1 MIVSNTFWIKF
12 DLSWFNIV
20 SSIISVVTILFG
32 SRWTVRPI
40 QEETNAFVAYI
51 VFLPLFIFRM
61 LSWLAII
68 TILHSFSLI
77 AFTALAFINILIFV
91 LAQDQLVVEPLS
103 HSLLS
108 LIFPVSFFPSTRLSN
123 KNGLKLLFW
132 LTLIGNLTLLTV
144 IASLFALY
152 DVDLYNPWCSANNNN
167 NNDNNNKLLIPEQL
181 MNSFHYPVIA
191 LFALATIP
199 VGVSFAIKSIR
210 LYFQI
215 S

>member
-1 MIVSNTFWIKF
+1 VSNTFGIKF

-77 AFTALAFINILIFV
+77 AFAALAFINILIFV

-108 LIFPVSFFPSTRLSN
+108 LIFPVSFFPSTKLSN

-144 IASLFALY
+144 MAVIFALY
-152 DVDLYNPWCSANNNN
+152 DVDLYNPWCSAK
-167 NNDNNNKLLIPEQL
+167 DNNNKLLIPEQL
-181 MNSFHYPVIA
+181 MTNFHYPVIA
-191 LFALATIP
+191 LFTLATIP
-199 VGVSFAIKSIR
+199 VGVSFAIKTIR
-210 LYFQI
+210 FIFII